1 MIKMSKRGK
10 QHGKKKNINKPKQ
23 EHNVRVG
30 ANAATTVV
38 SEKSKDLVERPLSF
52 QCPLQS
58 LPKLTYL
65 QSNEGTSQQRQEGD
79 LLEDYPMEYRAQI
92 PGRCQRQFISE
103 DRTSNTVQ
111 TPDVV
116 KWLQEWVKAADEQLP
131 TALEMMDV
139 AKSIRIFRI
148 KINQRLISN
157 SGIDDGLIRPIIA
170 AGGWPIIPGSS
181 IKGLFRN
188 RCRELIKCGE
198 LIEPRVI
205 QWCGNSY
212 DNSETKQGALR
223 FHGAFPAK
231 PEWRKEG
238 GASTLDLVHPQWKWQ
253 LGHKDQSHSAF
264 AVISLYKP
272 DLIIPISSSDP
283 TMTDK
288 DWRDIENTLITAI
301 QSNGIGG
308 RTASGYGV
316 SGVIE
321 PDRIIFQCSVLG
333 RGTAS
338 KLLNGKPEFRSTMF
352 RAAVRGMALRI
363 FGGLCDEHTAEQKVD
378 ELFGGITGEKPMR
391 GILNC
396 RYMDTNSP
404 LLEQSRTKY
413 PIELYTVSG
422 RLQWSLN
429 SLKRSVTEKQLEN
442 IKLLIESLHGLVM
455 SLGGFGKGWRRI
467 DHDFFG
473 KSIKES
479 GYTTAPIG
487 CHWQWDD
494 YESLPSLLKVM
505 EGADIKTLLQTA
517 RSCALALI
525 GKRDNL
531 KTADW
536 QEVIQPERTFVWT
549 RIASSPTDSIA
560 MKWFHAK
567 KSEISDVPVALR
579 LNRTEIGGRLEN
591 KKFNDGP
598 TSVSRAWHRMYP
610 LLGHQET
617 PRLKNIE
624 AKPTSNPAAFQ
635 RAQRGALVASKSVPI
650 RFWNGPFL
658 ETFVFF
664 PVNQNRGSHILVEG
678 AQALINELRS
688 LEDGSPNQFHRL
700 EW

>member
-1 MIKMSKRGK
+1 MSKKGK
-10 QHGKKKNINKPKQ
+10 QHGPKKKNKNKPKQ
-23 EHNVRVG
+23 DQSVRVE
-30 ANAATTVV
+30 ASTTNTFVDN
-38 SEKSKDLVERPLSF
+38 KSINLVERPVSF
-52 QCPLQS
+52 QIPLQS
-58 LPKLTYL
+58 LPKLTYS
-65 QSNEGTSQQRQEGD
+65 QSNEGTSQQRQEGV
-79 LLEDYPMEYRAQI
+79 LLEEYPMEYRAQI

-103 DRTSNTVQ
+103 KRTS

-116 KWLQEWVKAADEQLP
+116 TWLKEWVRGADEQFP
-131 TALEMMDV
+131 SSLEKIV
-139 AKSIRIFRI
+139 VSESIRVFRI

-157 SGIDDGLIRPIIA
+157 SGIDDGLIRPTIA
-170 AGGWPIIPGSS
+170 TGGWPIIPGSS

-188 RCRELIKCGE
+188 RCRELIE
-198 LIEPRVI
+198 SRVI
-205 QWCGNSY
+205 KWCGNSY
-212 DNSETKQGALR
+212 DVDKTKQGTLR
-223 FHGAFPAK
+223 FHGAFPANT
-231 PEWRKEG
+231 EWRKEG
-238 GASTLDLVHPQWKWQ
+238 GAYSLDLVHPQWKWQ
-253 LGHKDQSHSAF
+253 LGHKDLTHSAF
-264 AVISLYKP
+264 AVISLNKP

-283 TMTDK
+283 SMTEK
-288 DWRDIENTLITAI
+288 DWHDIENILITAV

-316 SGVIE
+316 SGEIE

-352 RAAVRGMALRI
+352 RAAIRGMALRI
-363 FGGLCDEHTAEQKVD
+363 FGGLCDENTAEQKVD

-396 RYMDTNSP
+396 RYIDTNLP
-404 LLEQSRTKY
+404 LLKKSQTDY

-429 SLKRSVTEKQLEN
+429 SLKRTIAAKQLDN
-442 IKLLIESLHGLVM
+442 IKLLIEALHGLVM

-473 KSIKES
+473 KSIKVS

-494 YESLPSLLKVM
+494 YQSLPSLLKVM
-505 EGADIKTLLQTA
+505 DGADIKSLLETA
-517 RSCALALI
+517 RSCALEHI
-525 GKRDNL
+525 GLDSG
-531 KTADW
+531 THIADW
-536 QEVIQPERTFVWT
+536 QEVIHPERTFVWT
-549 RIASSPTDSIA
+549 RIASSATDSLA

-567 KSEISDVPVALR
+567 KSDNSDVPVALR

-610 LLGHQET
+610 LLGQQET
-617 PRLKNIE
+617 PRVKNME

-635 RAQRGALVASKSVPI
+635 RAQKGALLASKSVPI

-658 ETFVFF
+658 ETFVLF
-664 PVNQNRGSHILVEG
+664 PVNQNRGGHILVEG
-678 AQALINELRS
+678 AQALINELRT
-688 LEDGSPNQFHRL
+688 LDDGSPNQFHRL

>member
-1 MIKMSKRGK
+1 MSKQGK
-10 QHGKKKNINKPKQ
+10 QHGPKKKNKNRLKQ
-23 EHNVRVG
+23 DQSVRVE
-30 ANAATTVV
+30 ASTTNTFVDN
-38 SEKSKDLVERPLSF
+38 KSINLVERPVSF
-52 QCPLQS
+52 QIPLQS
-58 LPKLTYL
+58 LPKLTYS
-65 QSNEGTSQQRQEGD
+65 QSNEGTSQQRQEGV
-79 LLEDYPMEYRAQI
+79 LLEEYPMEYRAQI

-103 DRTSNTVQ
+103 KRTS

-116 KWLQEWVKAADEQLP
+116 TWLKEWVRGADEQFP
-131 TALEMMDV
+131 SSLEKIV
-139 AKSIRIFRI
+139 VSESIRVFRI

-157 SGIDDGLIRPIIA
+157 SGIDDGLIRPTIA
-170 AGGWPIIPGSS
+170 TGGWPIIPGSS

-188 RCRELIKCGE
+188 RCRELIE
-198 LIEPRVI
+198 SRVI
-205 QWCGNSY
+205 KWCGNSY
-212 DNSETKQGALR
+212 DVDKTKQGTLR
-223 FHGAFPAK
+223 FHGAFPANT
-231 PEWRKEG
+231 EWRKEG
-238 GASTLDLVHPQWKWQ
+238 GAYSLDLVHPQWKWQ
-253 LGHKDQSHSAF
+253 LGHKDLTHSAF
-264 AVISLYKP
+264 AVISLNKP

-283 TMTDK
+283 SMTEK
-288 DWRDIENTLITAI
+288 DWHDIENILITAV

-316 SGVIE
+316 SGEIE

-352 RAAVRGMALRI
+352 RAAIRGMALRI
-363 FGGLCDEHTAEQKVD
+363 FGGLCDENTAEQKVD

-396 RYMDTNSP
+396 RYIDTNLP
-404 LLEQSRTKY
+404 LLKKSQTDY

-429 SLKRSVTEKQLEN
+429 SLKRTIAAKQLDN
-442 IKLLIESLHGLVM
+442 IKLLIEALHGLVM

-473 KSIKES
+473 KSIKVS

-494 YESLPSLLKVM
+494 YQSLPSLLKVM
-505 EGADIKTLLQTA
+505 DGADIKSLLETA
-517 RSCALALI
+517 RSCALEHI
-525 GKRDNL
+525 GLDSG
-531 KTADW
+531 THIADW
-536 QEVIQPERTFVWT
+536 QEVIHPERTFVWT
-549 RIASSPTDSIA
+549 RIASSATDSLA

-567 KSEISDVPVALR
+567 KSDNSDVPVALR

-610 LLGHQET
+610 LLGQQET
-617 PRLKNIE
+617 PRVKNME

-635 RAQRGALVASKSVPI
+635 RAQKGALSASKSVPI

-658 ETFVFF
+658 ETFVLF
-664 PVNQNRGSHILVEG
+664 PVNQNRGGHILVEG
-678 AQALINELRS
+678 AQALINELRT

>member
-10 QHGKKKNINKPKQ
+10 QHGLKKKNKNKPNQ
-23 EHNVRVG
+23 ELNVRV
-30 ANAATTVV
+30 AVNTATIVI
-38 SEKSKDLVERPLSF
+38 SEKSKDLVEGPLSF

-58 LPKLTYL
+58 LPKLTYS

-103 DRTSNTVQ
+103 KRTT

-116 KWLQEWVKAADEQLP
+116 TWLKEWVRGADEQLP
-131 TALEMMDV
+131 SSLEKIV
-139 AKSIRIFRI
+139 VSKSIRVFRTQ
-148 KINQRLISN
+148 INQRLISN
-157 SGIDDGLIRPIIA
+157 SGIDDGLIRPTIA
-170 AGGWPIIPGSS
+170 TGGWPIIPGSS

-188 RCRELIKCGE
+188 RCRELI
-198 LIEPRVI
+198 EPRVI
-205 QWCGNSY
+205 KWCGNSY
-212 DNSETKQGALR
+212 DVGETKQGTLR
-223 FHGAFPAK
+223 FHGAFPANT
-231 PEWRKEG
+231 EWRKEG
-238 GASTLDLVHPQWKWQ
+238 GAYSLDLVHPQWKWQ
-253 LGHKDQSHSAF
+253 LGHKDLTHSAF

-272 DLIIPISSSDP
+272 DIIIPISSSDP
-283 TMTDK
+283 SMTEK
-288 DWRDIENTLITAI
+288 DWHDIENILITAI

-316 SGVIE
+316 AGEIE

-352 RAAVRGMALRI
+352 RAAIRGMALRI
-363 FGGLCDEHTAEQKVD
+363 FGGLCDENTAEQKVD

-396 RYMDTNSP
+396 RYIDTNLP
-404 LLEQSRTKY
+404 LLKKSQTDY

-422 RLQWSLN
+422 RLQWSSN
-429 SLKRSVTEKQLEN
+429 SLKRTITEKQLDN
-442 IKLLIESLHGLVM
+442 IKLLIEALHGLVM

-473 KSIKES
+473 KSIKLS
-479 GYTTAPIG
+479 GYTTASIG

-494 YESLPSLLKVM
+494 YECLPSLLKVN
-505 EGADIKTLLQTA
+505 EGADIKSLLETA
-517 RSCALALI
+517 RSCALEHI
-525 GKRDNL
+525 GPDSCTNI
-531 KTADW
+531 ADW
-536 QEVIQPERTFVWT
+536 QEVIHPERAFIWT
-549 RIASSPTDSIA
+549 RIAANPNDSLA

-567 KSEISDVPVALR
+567 NSDNSNVPVSLR
-579 LNRTEIGGRLEN
+579 LKRTEIGGRLEN
-591 KKFNDGP
+591 SKFNDGP

-610 LLGHQET
+610 LLGQQET
-617 PRLKNIE
+617 PRLDNVE
-624 AKPTSNPAAFQ
+624 AKPSSNPAAFQ
-635 RAQRGALVASKSVPI
+635 RAQKGAFVASKSVPI

-658 ETFVFF
+658 ETFVLF
-664 PVNQNRGSHILVEG
+664 PVNQNRSGHVLVEG

-688 LEDGSPNQFHRL
+688 FENGSTKQFHRL
-700 EW
+700 VW

>member
-1 MIKMSKRGK
+1 MI
-10 QHGKKKNINKPKQ
+10 
-23 EHNVRVG
+23 
-30 ANAATTVV
+30 VV
-38 SEKSKDLVERPLSF
+38 SK
-52 QCPLQS
+52 
-58 LPKLTYL
+58 T
-65 QSNEGTSQQRQEGD
+65 
-79 LLEDYPMEYRAQI
+79 
-92 PGRCQRQFISE
+92 
-103 DRTSNTVQ
+103 
-111 TPDVV
+111 
-116 KWLQEWVKAADEQLP
+116 
-131 TALEMMDV
+131 
-139 AKSIRIFRI
+139 IRVFRI

-157 SGIDDGLIRPIIA
+157 SGIDDGLIRPTIA
-170 AGGWPIIPGSS
+170 TGGWPIIPGSS

-188 RCRELIKCGE
+188 RCRELIE
-198 LIEPRVI
+198 SRVI
-205 QWCGNSY
+205 KWCGNSY
-212 DNSETKQGALR
+212 DVDKTKQGTLR
-223 FHGAFPAK
+223 FHGAFPANT
-231 PEWRKEG
+231 EWRKEG
-238 GASTLDLVHPQWKWQ
+238 GAYSLDLVHPQWKWQ
-253 LGHKDQSHSAF
+253 LGHKDLTHSAF
-264 AVISLYKP
+264 AVISLNKP

-283 TMTDK
+283 SMTEK
-288 DWRDIENTLITAI
+288 DWHDIENILITAV

-316 SGVIE
+316 SGEIE

-352 RAAVRGMALRI
+352 RAAIRGMALRI
-363 FGGLCDEHTAEQKVD
+363 FGGLCDENTAEQKVD

-396 RYMDTNSP
+396 RYIDTNLP
-404 LLEQSRTKY
+404 LLKKSQTDY

-429 SLKRSVTEKQLEN
+429 SLKRTIAAKQLDN
-442 IKLLIESLHGLVM
+442 IKLLIEALHGLVM

-473 KSIKES
+473 KSIKVS

-494 YESLPSLLKVM
+494 YQSLPSLLKVM
-505 EGADIKTLLQTA
+505 DGADIKSLLETA
-517 RSCALALI
+517 RSCALEHI
-525 GKRDNL
+525 GLDSG
-531 KTADW
+531 THIADW
-536 QEVIQPERTFVWT
+536 QEVIHPERTFVWT
-549 RIASSPTDSIA
+549 RIASSATDSLA

-567 KSEISDVPVALR
+567 KSDNSDVPVALR

-610 LLGHQET
+610 LLGQQET
-617 PRLKNIE
+617 PRVKNME

-635 RAQRGALVASKSVPI
+635 RAQKGALSASKSVPI

-658 ETFVFF
+658 ETFVLF
-664 PVNQNRGSHILVEG
+664 PVNQNRGGHILVEG
-678 AQALINELRS
+678 AQALINELRT
-688 LEDGSPNQFHRL
+688 LDDGSPNQFHRL

>member
-1 MIKMSKRGK
+1 MSKQGK
-10 QHGKKKNINKPKQ
+10 QHGPKKKNKNRLKQ
-23 EHNVRVG
+23 DQSVRVE
-30 ANAATTVV
+30 ASTTNTFVDN
-38 SEKSKDLVERPLSF
+38 KSINLVERPVSF
-52 QCPLQS
+52 QIPLQS
-58 LPKLTYL
+58 LPKLTYS
-65 QSNEGTSQQRQEGD
+65 QSNEGTSQQRQEGV
-79 LLEDYPMEYRAQI
+79 LLEEYPMEYRAQI

-103 DRTSNTVQ
+103 KRTS

-116 KWLQEWVKAADEQLP
+116 TWLKEWVRGADEQFP
-131 TALEMMDV
+131 SSLEKIV
-139 AKSIRIFRI
+139 VSESIRVFRI

-157 SGIDDGLIRPIIA
+157 SGIDDGLIRPTIA
-170 AGGWPIIPGSS
+170 TGGWPIIPGSS

-188 RCRELIKCGE
+188 RCRELIE
-198 LIEPRVI
+198 SRVI
-205 QWCGNSY
+205 KWCGNSY
-212 DNSETKQGALR
+212 DVDKTKQGTLR
-223 FHGAFPAK
+223 FHGAFPANT
-231 PEWRKEG
+231 EWRKEG
-238 GASTLDLVHPQWKWQ
+238 GAYSLDLVHPQWKWQ
-253 LGHKDQSHSAF
+253 LGHKDLTHSAF
-264 AVISLYKP
+264 AVISLNKP

-283 TMTDK
+283 SMTEK
-288 DWRDIENTLITAI
+288 DWHDIENILITAV

-316 SGVIE
+316 SGEIE

-352 RAAVRGMALRI
+352 RAAIRGMALRI
-363 FGGLCDEHTAEQKVD
+363 FGGLCDENTAEQKVD

-396 RYMDTNSP
+396 RYIDTNLP
-404 LLEQSRTKY
+404 LLKKSQTDY

-429 SLKRSVTEKQLEN
+429 SLKRTIAAKQLDN
-442 IKLLIESLHGLVM
+442 IKLLIEALHGLVM

-473 KSIKES
+473 KSIKVS

-494 YESLPSLLKVM
+494 YQSLPSLLKVM
-505 EGADIKTLLQTA
+505 DGADIKSLLETA
-517 RSCALALI
+517 RSCALEHI
-525 GKRDNL
+525 GLDSG
-531 KTADW
+531 THIADW
-536 QEVIQPERTFVWT
+536 QEVIHPERTFVWT
-549 RIASSPTDSIA
+549 RIASSATDSLA

-567 KSEISDVPVALR
+567 KSDNSDVPVALR

-610 LLGHQET
+610 LLGQQET
-617 PRLKNIE
+617 PRVKNME

-635 RAQRGALVASKSVPI
+635 RAQKGALSASKSVPI

-658 ETFVFF
+658 ETFVLF
-664 PVNQNRGSHILVEG
+664 PVNQNRGGHILVEG
-678 AQALINELRS
+678 AQALINELRT
-688 LEDGSPNQFHRL
+688 LDDGSPNQFHRL